1 MKTLVYRGPGSISVE
16 ERPRPKLEQAH
27 NAVVKMIKT
36 TICGTDLHILK
47 GDVPTCTP
55 GRVLGH
61 EGIGVIEELGD
72 GVSQYKKGDRVI
84 VSCITS
90 CGKCEY
96 CKRGMYS
103 HCESGGWILGN
114 SIDGTQAEY
123 VRIPHA
129 DTSLYHLPSEQDE
142 EIYVMLSDIFP
153 TGFECGVI
161 NSNVKPGDSLAI
173 VGAGPVGLAAL
184 LTAQFYSPA
193 RIISVDLDDNRLA
206 VARKLGATDTVNAS
220 SGDAVKRILAL
231 TGGRG
236 VDCAIEA
243 VGVPSTFAI
252 VEGIIAAG
260 GTLAI
265 LGVHGSKVDLHL
277 ERLWHHN
284 ITLRTRLVDTVT
296 TPMLLKTV
304 AAWKIE
310 PGRLITHHFSFDQ
323 ILEAYETFR
332 SAAHNQ
338 ALKVIIDASSVT

>member
-1 MKTLVYRGPGSISVE
+1 
-16 ERPRPKLEQAH
+16 
-27 NAVVKMIKT
+27 
-36 TICGTDLHILK
+36 
-47 GDVPTCTP
+47 
-55 GRVLGH
+55 
-61 EGIGVIEELGD
+61 
-72 GVSQYKKGDRVI
+72 
-84 VSCITS
+84 
-90 CGKCEY
+90 
-96 CKRGMYS
+96 MYS

-220 SGDAVKRILAL
+220 SGDAVQRILAL
-231 TGGRG
+231 TAGRG

-260 GTLAI
+260 GTLAV
-265 LGVHGSKVDLHL
+265 LGVHGSKGAHL
-277 ERLWHHN
+277 RFVKIFAGLLYFFMEER
-284 ITLRTRLVDTVT
+284 
-296 TPMLLKTV
+296 
-304 AAWKIE
+304 AACC
-310 PGRLITHHFSFDQ
+310 GR
-323 ILEAYETFR
+323 
-332 SAAHNQ
+332 
-338 ALKVIIDASSVT
+338 